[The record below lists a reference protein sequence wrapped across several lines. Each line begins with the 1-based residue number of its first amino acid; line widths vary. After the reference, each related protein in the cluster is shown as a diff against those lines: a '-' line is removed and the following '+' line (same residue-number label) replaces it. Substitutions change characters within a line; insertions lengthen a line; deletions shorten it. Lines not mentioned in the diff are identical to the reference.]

1 MQFSSDMTEMSLSI
15 RKWTVNSS
23 KMKSGTILSQ
33 EDQFNNSN
41 AKKKDISKNTEK
53 HVCQIFH
60 FLKKVFNIWDVFV
73 PQIILE

>member
-1 MQFSSDMTEMSLSI
+1 
-15 RKWTVNSS
+15 
-23 KMKSGTILSQ
+23 MKSGTILSQ